1 MKRWIICAACLLLIL
16 SGCKNRNKI
25 LTVSQPADQIT
36 CVEFVDNREEPVAR
50 EITDPETIRVL
61 AKELSALELE
71 RAWNDPPAEYGKFLI
86 LIHFANGD
94 VQIIGYTAMG
104 YISGGIEEMN
114 MWYSPDPDP
123 FDEIL
128 KRYAGFQIE

>member
-16 SGCKNRNKI
+16 SGCKNRNQI

-36 CVEFVDNREEPVAR
+36 CVEFVDNREEPVVR
-50 EITDPETIRVL
+50 EITDPETIRELV
-61 AKELSALELE
+61 KELSAVELE
-71 RAWNDPPAEYGKFLI
+71 RAWNDPPAEYGKFHI
-86 LIHFANGD
+86 RIHFANGD
-94 VQIIGYTAMG
+94 VQIIGYTATG

-114 MWYSPDPDP
+114 MWYSPDLDP

-128 KRYAGFQIE
+128 KRYAGFKIE